1 MKVGKDMKIGL
12 VIAVTRELKSFLESN
27 YKVDTLNIDNK
38 EVYKTNINNN
48 EVYAIKSG
56 CGEIDAAMATQYLIT
71 KYGVE
76 VILNYG
82 VTGAL
87 KKELTVKDVFAVKG
101 AINHDFDVSAFEDV
115 KPHQYDDLDSE
126 EVPLDKSLIEL
137 ARTIKPNLKEVVCA
151 SGERFVNDRDDKENL
166 AKLGCDICDMEVV
179 AIARVCL
186 LNKVKCLSIKS
197 ISDTLDGDASDF
209 EENVEVSGKIAFDLL
224 DKIMNK
230 L

>member
-1 MKVGKDMKIGL
+1 MKIGI
-12 VIAVTRELKSFLESN
+12 VIAVNKELKAFLESN
-27 YKVDTLNIDNK
+27 YKVETLDIDNK
-38 EVYKTNINNN
+38 EVYKTSINNN
-48 EVYAIKSG
+48 DIYAIKSG
-56 CGEIDAAMATQYLIT
+56 FGEIDAAMSTQYLIT

-87 KKELTVKDVFAVKG
+87 KKEITVKDVFAVSS
-101 AINHDFDVSAFEDV
+101 AINHDLDTSAFDDV
-115 KPHQYDDLDSE
+115 PPHQYSDME
-126 EVPLDKSLIEL
+126 KANVPLDKGLIEL
-137 ARTIKPNLKEVVCA
+137 ARTIKPDLKEVVCA
-151 SGERFVNDRDDKENL
+151 SGERFVWRQDDKANL
-166 AKLGCDICDMEVV
+166 ASLGCDICDMEVV

-186 LNKVKCLSIKS
+186 LNNVKCLSIKS
-197 ISDTLDGDASDF
+197 ISDTLEGDASDF

>member
-1 MKVGKDMKIGL
+1 MKIGL
-12 VIAVTRELKSFLESN
+12 VIAVAKELKSFLDSS
-27 YKVDTLNIDNK
+27 YKVETIAQDYK
-38 EVYKTNINNN
+38 EVYKTIINNN

-56 CGEIDAAMATQYLIT
+56 FGEIDAAMASQYLIT

-87 KKELTVKDVFAVKG
+87 KKEIAVKEVFAVSS
-101 AINHDFDVSAFEDV
+101 AINHDLDTSAFEDV
-115 KPHQYDDLDSE
+115 KEHQYSDME
-126 EVPLDKSLIEL
+126 KANVPLDEDLIKL
-137 ARTIKPNLKEVVCA
+137 ARSIKPDLKEVVCA
-151 SGERFVNDRDDKENL
+151 SGERFVWRKDDKEYL
-166 AKLGCDICDMEVV
+166 ASLGCDICDMEIV

-186 LNKVKCLSIKS
+186 LNHVRCLSIKS
-197 ISDTLDGDASDF
+197 ISDSLEGGASDF
-209 EENVEVSGKIAFDLL
+209 EENVEVAGKIAFDLL